1 MWRLSFAAIAFL
13 TIGLAA
19 EGRDTRTSQAFEL
32 KRIIEAIQPGT
43 GKGAVEEAL
52 KSLALPYRQIFRRE
66 FHSDSATWMVEP
78 LPDAAVAAGRARTTT
93 SYSLSSCLTSTRGWW
108 HRKQRYWDIGELM
121 RRSAELTP

>member
-78 LPDAAVAAGRARTTT
+78 LPDAAVSALTGSGGGRPGKDDDFVFFVVMFDIDERVVA
-93 SYSLSSCLTSTRGWW
+93 SKAKVLG
-108 HRKQRYWDIGELM
+108 YW
-121 RRSAELTP
+121 